1 MAGKG
6 SGSEGEGGGSYF
18 HLLYCD
24 EFGLLWFEWFES
36 WKFQPHWINS
46 DCVGML
52 GGHYFTL
59 SSPWACWTFFKNNYL
74 TTPLFDQSSNAL
86 IWHDFIH
93 FHYHPFP
100 SSFHIASPSY
110 WRFLNV
116 SLTRFLCSE
125 IFDCLEFVGLGRN
138 GAIPA
143 YSFPFNS
150 RYSDLSWIIEHRL
163 FSPLQTS
170 QTGKVRDSDW

>member
-1 MAGKG
+1 MVWVVKIPTPLNQLRLCRYAWGRA
-6 SGSEGEGGGSYF
+6 
-18 HLLYCD
+18 
-24 EFGLLWFEWFES
+24 
-36 WKFQPHWINS
+36 
-46 DCVGML
+46 

-59 SSPWACWTFFKNNYL
+59 SSSWASWTFFKNNHL
-74 TTPLFDQSSNAL
+74 ITALFVQSSNAL

-93 FHYHPFP
+93 FPASTHYHPFP

>member
-1 MAGKG
+1 MIGPG
-6 SGSEGEGGGSYF
+6 S
-18 HLLYCD
+18 D
-24 EFGLLWFEWFES
+24 
-36 WKFQPHWINS
+36 
-46 DCVGML
+46 
-52 GGHYFTL
+52 
-59 SSPWACWTFFKNNYL
+59 NNYL
-74 TTPLFDQSSNAL
+74 ITPLFDQASNAL

-93 FHYHPFP
+93 FSASTHYHPFP
-100 SSFHIASPSY
+100 SSFHIASSSY
-110 WRFLNV
+110 RRFLKPP
-116 SLTRFLCSE
+116 LTRFLCFE

-170 QTGKVRDSDW
+170 QTGKVRVTDKNSFNEIAVFSVCQESCLQTYTFKALFYISTQKKRVEREDVFHFKLYLLQHKHFSWLH